1 MVNIKYA
8 PYGISCNPDPVEKGE
23 KVRLLYEGILAKDG
37 ADKVFAHLGFGPAT
51 KWSYVNSYEMDPVGD
66 KRFEV
71 QFTAVGKG
79 NLNVV
84 FKDSAEHWDN
94 NGGSNYVFEGR

>member
-8 PYGISCNPDPVEKGE
+8 PHGVSCSPDQVEKGE
-23 KVRLLYEGILAKDG
+23 KVRLSYEGILAKDG
-37 ADKVFAHLGFGPAT
+37 ADRVFAHLGFGPSA
-51 KWSYVNSYEMDPVGD
+51 KWSYVNCYEMEPVGD

-71 QFTAVGKG
+71 QFTAAGKG
-79 NLNVV
+79 NLNVA

-94 NGGSNYVFEGR
+94 NCGVNYVFEGR

>member
-8 PYGISCNPDPVEKGE
+8 PCGISCNPDPVEKGE
-23 KVRLLYEGILAKDG
+23 KIRLLYEGLLAKDG
-37 ADKVFAHLGFGPAT
+37 ADRVYAHLGYGPSA
-51 KWSYVNSYEMDPVGD
+51 KWSYVNSYEMETVGD

-71 QFTAVGKG
+71 QFTAAGKG
-79 NLNVV
+79 NLSVA

-94 NGGSNYVFEGR
+94 NDGINYVFEGK